1 MSSRKQRVRY
11 QLDSGGITHLDFQEI
26 KAILRAADELIATGG
41 RTILAKI
48 LKGSRD
54 KKLLEY
60 GLDQCPAYGFYRQL
74 TLEEITCRIDYLI
87 LNVGHVL
94 TNEAIIE
101 HVWGPEGGDRDM
113 LRQLVH
119 RLRGKIAQ
127 ATPAEHEELL
137 EIAYS
142 FRLPVIYF
150 TQKGWE
156 IEKETYTEEL
166 LQKLTVLL
174 KEKDFSFVAEL
185 KDRNRGMILLLIEK
199 IRKKKNPD
207 FIPLLQAWQEI
218 DYKKVRAALQEVI
231 DELT

>member
-87 LNVGHVL
+87 LN
-94 TNEAIIE
+94 
-101 HVWGPEGGDRDM
+101 DY
-113 LRQLVH
+113 
-119 RLRGKIAQ
+119 
-127 ATPAEHEELL
+127 L